1 MPSQC
6 SDIIISYL
14 DFLPTSFI
22 FLVVNLALKIGLEIM
37 PQSAFTA
44 FRALMTAFGP
54 RAMALAYR
62 LDAIARGP
70 KNSRFAFQ
78 GPTPSHLPSQW
89 ICTHQKHYARGRI
102 NNRCINS

>member
-22 FLVVNLALKIGLEIM
+22 FLVVNLAIKIGLEIM

-44 FRALMTAFGP
+44 FRALMTALGP
-54 RAMALAYR
+54 REIALAYR
-62 LDAIARGP
+62 LDAITRGP
-70 KNSRFAFQ
+70 KNSRFP
-78 GPTPSHLPSQW
+78 GPNPFPLALAMDLHASKTLRTGPYKS
-89 ICTHQKHYARGRI
+89 
-102 NNRCINS
+102 